1 MFNMPKKNDAVCL
14 TTKNES
20 SANTGCFWMHLLAKN
35 NKRRVRTLLSNLVDF
50 SLFTVDLSEINTE
63 NN

>member
-1 MFNMPKKNDAVCL
+1 
-14 TTKNES
+14 
-20 SANTGCFWMHLLAKN
+20 MHLLAKN